1 MHQNDDIQSSCRAMY
16 SNICMVH
23 QHHHGGQHHIRF
35 ECHVISL
42 LVSVPHFFI
51 WIWLT
56 NSTMD
61 DCRRK
66 IFQPLNIRR
75 KRDINKFVWNSSVKF
90 YLNWFEFEKSN
101 LNGSFFWWNLFWR
114 HFQEAS
120 LSHKLKSQAST
131 SLSTLHNTC
140 RRRPSL
146 SLSLA
151 RALGRPW
158 PWDPY
163 SSPTIHDRST
173 QHPLGTRHGLWYLRL

>member
-1 MHQNDDIQSSCRAMY
+1 MSCHLSS
-16 SNICMVH
+16 
-23 QHHHGGQHHIRF
+23 
-35 ECHVISL
+35 

-66 IFQPLNIRR
+66 ILQPLNIRR
-75 KRDINKFVWNSSVKF
+75 KRDKNKFVWNSSVKF

-120 LSHKLKSQAST
+120 LSHKLKSSKTPPLALELRLS
-131 SLSTLHNTC
+131 SHSPLSTLHSPQHLKTKTFS
-140 RRRPSL
+140 SL
-146 SLSLA
+146 SGELSLEVDHDHAQA
-151 RALGRPW
+151 RSIFHPPLSTEYPT
-158 PWDPY
+158 
-163 SSPTIHDRST
+163 SSRHSTRSMVPTSIIPFTSKSSRCL
-173 QHPLGTRHGLWYLRL
+173 PLCFH